1 MLEGFDGY
9 VCDCWWFCLHC
20 SSIMSTTIL
29 SKVIYTYT
37 HISYMSISIY
47 YCIYVYL
54 YICNMT
60 WLNNLYIC
68 VYINLSSN
76 CWFQNF
82 CLAIDTA
89 AASSHS
95 PEPSPGL
102 GLQGLA
108 IDGEGKGVWTRPHNR
123 CRTEQK
129 RKKTSGSW
137 WFSDENFAET
147 TRSNGPTLIFSGYWW
162 NPDLLGGS
170 KPHHLEGEL
179 LLVVGD
185 LNWEVHL
192 SSADQAD
199 SKHEILRLDTYI

>member
-108 IDGEGKGVWTRPHNR
+108 IDGEGKGVCTRPHSR
-123 CRTEQK
+123 CPRTELSGE
-129 RKKTSGSW
+129 KKTGKVDSFPMKSLQPPHKIEVWQGPIVFWFFPGKPSGSGTQT
-137 WFSDENFAET
+137 S
-147 TRSNGPTLIFSGYWW
+147 S
-162 NPDLLGGS
+162 LG
-170 KPHHLEGEL
+170 KRT
-179 LLVVGD
+179 
-185 LNWEVHL
+185 
-192 SSADQAD
+192 SSRRRW
-199 SKHEILRLDTYI
+199 S